1 MAYPTVLVLDDNAD
15 AAEAIAF
22 LLETHGWPAVASTS
36 VEGALDALDEN
47 SKIGVVV
54 SDIRMP
60 TIDGFDFLRVVKHR
74 FPTVPVILM
83 TGRPIEADDLI
94 PSTATILQNPFP
106 IQHLFTAIAEK
117 RAGLTA

>member
-1 MAYPTVLVLDDNAD
+1 MAHPTVLVLDDNAD

-22 LLETHGWPAVASTS
+22 LLETNGWPAVFSTS
-36 VEGALDALDEN
+36 VEGALDVLDEN

-60 TIDGFDFLRVVKHR
+60 TVDGFDFLRVVKHR

-83 TGRPIEADDLI
+83 TGRPIGDDDLI
-94 PSTATILQNPFP
+94 PRQATILRKPFS
-106 IQHLFTAIAEK
+106 IQHLLSAIAEK
-117 RAGLTA
+117 RVTS